1 MAKRKGNPPEIGS
14 DVADPAATG
23 TDGLMRFKPL
33 QEPEAEPA
41 DITNAPAGEQV
52 VTLIAPR
59 GTTSVGCHGANPGD
73 PSRVL
78 PVVKGTG
85 QVKVPARYAQ
95 RLIEDH
101 GFKEL

>member
-1 MAKRKGNPPEIGS
+1 MAKKGNQI
-14 DVADPAATG
+14 
-23 TDGLMRFKPL
+23 R
-33 QEPEAEPA
+33 EPEPIEAPEPGEQAASPGEEPA
-41 DITNAPAGEQV
+41 DIRIEPAGEQV

-78 PVVKGTG
+78 PVDKGTG